1 MLLYNDNMKR
11 KHVIAVLVGASLL
24 FIIMLTFTN
33 PTRLSSLALIAPF
46 FLLFLILWCGSFL
59 LLRAS
64 NFGRNRSL
72 RLGIVLSG
80 LPIGLLLLQSIGQL
94 TIRDVITILVFF
106 GVAYFYIDRI
116 MTTKTDD
123 I

>member
-1 MLLYNDNMKR
+1 MKR
-11 KHVIAVLVGASLL
+11 KHVIAVLTGSSLL
-24 FIIMLTFTN
+24 FTIMLTATN
-33 PTRLSSLALIAPF
+33 PTKLSSLALIVPF
-46 FLLFLILWCGSFL
+46 FLLFLILWCASFL

-64 NFGRNRSL
+64 NLGRNRSL

-123 I
+123 V